1 MPIASKGRPS
11 GSTREP
17 PRVFTG
23 ATGRPNRDSEQR
35 AETPKLLTEEGGIP
49 RLMGVNSDEGVLA
62 ARQASNPQQGGIMDF
77 SAQLDDLQ
85 QRAAQTKQAAQA
97 AVTETREQLRQRIDQ
112 AKVDVDLAAKDARQ
126 DASAAAASAKS
137 KWAQL
142 KADAAAK
149 MDDLQARIDKRAD
162 QIDANVAADDAAWAE
177 DDAAAAIDYA
187 SWTVD
192 NARLAVLDAIDARA
206 YADELATKAGT

>member
-1 MPIASKGRPS
+1 VTA
-11 GSTREP
+11 

-97 AVTETREQLRQRIDQ
+97 AVTEDRDQLRQRIDQ
-112 AKVDVDLAAKDARQ
+112 AKVDVDLAAKDTRQ
-126 DASAAAASAKS
+126 DADAAADNARS
-137 KWAQL
+137 KWAQM

-162 QIDANVAADDAAWAE
+162 QIDANAAASDAAWAE

-187 SWTVD
+187 AWTVD
-192 NARLAVLDAIDARA
+192 NARYAVLDAIDARA
-206 YADELATKAGT
+206 YADELAKQAAGS

>member
-1 MPIASKGRPS
+1 
-11 GSTREP
+11 
-17 PRVFTG
+17 VFTG

-35 AETPKLLTEEGGIP
+35 AETPKLLTEESGIP

-77 SAQLDDLQ
+77 STQLDDLQ

-97 AVTETREQLRQRIDQ
+97 AVTETREQLRQRLDQ

-126 DASAAAASAKS
+126 DASAAAASARS
-137 KWAQL
+137 KWAQM
-142 KADAAAK
+142 KVDAAAK
-149 MDDLQARIDKRAD
+149 MDDLQTRIDRRTD
-162 QIDANVAADDAAWAE
+162 RINANLAADDAAWAE

-187 SWTVD
+187 AWTVD
-192 NARLAVLDAIDARA
+192 NARYAVLDAIDARA
-206 YADELATKAGT
+206 YADDLARSAGA

>member
-1 MPIASKGRPS
+1 
-11 GSTREP
+11 
-17 PRVFTG
+17 VFTG

-35 AETPKLLTEEGGIP
+35 AETPKPLTEEGGIP

-126 DASAAAASAKS
+126 DASAAAASARS

-142 KADAAAK
+142 KADAAAR

-192 NARLAVLDAIDARA
+192 NARYAVLDAIDARA
-206 YADELATKAGT
+206 YADELAKQAGS